1 MGKAN
6 GKQYVKEG
14 FKMHSYLVRP
24 VTFRDFGVYK
34 VENNRAEVIFEGT
47 QSECYEEKAKL
58 EKEEQDGI

>member
-1 MGKAN
+1 
-6 GKQYVKEG
+6 
-14 FKMHSYLVRP
+14 MHSYLVRP